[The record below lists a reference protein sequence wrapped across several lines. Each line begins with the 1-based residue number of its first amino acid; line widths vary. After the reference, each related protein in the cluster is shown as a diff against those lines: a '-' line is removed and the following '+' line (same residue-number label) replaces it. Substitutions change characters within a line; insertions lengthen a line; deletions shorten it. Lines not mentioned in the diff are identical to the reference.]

1 MKFVAEFIL
10 FRYCLEI
17 IFTCKRKKS
26 CHVGGRMAM
35 EKGCQSNVY
44 LLLLSAQV
52 LLETG
57 SLTLKNDNRNI
68 SSNFHLHFYV
78 ML

>member
-10 FRYCLEI
+10 FSYCLEL

-44 LLLLSAQV
+44 LLLLS
-52 LLETG
+52 G
-57 SLTLKNDNRNI
+57 SLMLKSDNRNI

-78 ML
+78 IL

>member
-1 MKFVAEFIL
+1 
-10 FRYCLEI
+10 
-17 IFTCKRKKS
+17 
-26 CHVGGRMAM
+26 MAM
-35 EKGCQSNVY
+35 EKGRQSNVY

-57 SLTLKNDNRNI
+57 SLMLKNDNWNI